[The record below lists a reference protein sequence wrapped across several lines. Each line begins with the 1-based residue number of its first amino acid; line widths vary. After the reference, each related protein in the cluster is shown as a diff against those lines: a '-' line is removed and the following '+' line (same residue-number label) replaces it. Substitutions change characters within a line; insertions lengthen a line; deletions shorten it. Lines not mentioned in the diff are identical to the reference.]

1 MERDIDCL
9 RCNQKMKYMMTEKMQ
24 LGQTG
29 WIFGDLSN
37 LFAGAL
43 EVDFYSCPG
52 CGKIEFFV
60 AHFLKETEEETEKEV
75 VQQKKCP
82 VCGRLHDVDVSQC
95 PFCQFCYPDLDWT
108 K

>member
-1 MERDIDCL
+1 MERDMDCL
-9 RCNQKMKYMMTEKMQ
+9 RCNQKMKYMMTEKLQ

-29 WIFGDLSN
+29 WILGDLSN

-60 AHFLKETEEETEKEV
+60 AHF
-75 VQQKKCP
+75 QKK
-82 VCGRLHDVDVSQC
+82 Q
-95 PFCQFCYPDLDWT
+95 
-108 K
+108 KK